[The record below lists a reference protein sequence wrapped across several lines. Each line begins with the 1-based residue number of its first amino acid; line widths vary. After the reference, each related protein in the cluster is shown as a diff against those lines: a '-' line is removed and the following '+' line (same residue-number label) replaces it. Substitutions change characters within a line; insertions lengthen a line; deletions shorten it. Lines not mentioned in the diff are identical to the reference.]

1 MTTSDSN
8 TMIHAQG
15 NMRTYDR
22 TWEEI
27 ESMLDDARTRR
38 RQWQDF
44 YEHAKRVHDKDSM
57 KDAAR
62 NAKALEGV
70 EETLRWV
77 LGESGIRDPLD

>member
-1 MTTSDSN
+1 MTTSDSY
-8 TMIHAQG
+8 TMISAQG

-27 ESMLDDARTRR
+27 ESMLDDARARR
-38 RQWQDF
+38 KQWQEF
-44 YEHAKRVHDKDSM
+44 FEHAKRTQDRDSM

-70 EETLRWV
+70 EKTLRWV
-77 LGESGIRDPLD
+77 LGESGIRDPLS